1 MKNTFKKSMALLA
14 LVAVIALAFTGCKKD
29 SSSSSSSGGGDTPT
43 PTPPTGNYGTV
54 SVAGQSYNIA
64 LGGYDAYYDDELSQY
79 FVTIVLADRTN
90 IQTANMVELTIVGA
104 QSLPSSGTYHYTIQD
119 PMPAGSCGGMLSSP
133 QNGDLIC
140 LDGTLTVSGT
150 SDNYTIN
157 TSGSATTTVG
167 GGHEMSFNVHFEGPL
182 VQGK

>member
-1 MKNTFKKSMALLA
+1 MKNTFRKSMALLA

-29 SSSSSSSGGGDTPT
+29 SSSSSGGGTTPVV
-43 PTPPTGNYGTV
+43 PTGNYGTV
-54 SVAGQSYNIA
+54 SVAGQTYNIA
-64 LGGYDAYYDDELSQY
+64 VAGYEAYYDEELQQY

-104 QSLPSSGTYHYTIQD
+104 QSLPENGTYNYTIQD

-140 LDGTLTVSGT
+140 IDGTLTVSGT
-150 SDNYTIN
+150 TANYTIN
-157 TSGSATTTVG
+157 TSGSATPFGTG
-167 GGHEMSFNVHFEGPL
+167 GSQEMPFSVHFEGPL
-182 VQGK
+182 MQGR

>member
-29 SSSSSSSGGGDTPT
+29 SSSSSGGGNTPT

-54 SVAGQSYNIA
+54 TVAGQSYNIA
-64 LGGYDAYYDDELSQY
+64 LAGYEAYYDEELSQY

-104 QSLPSSGTYHYTIQD
+104 QSLPASGTYQYTIQD
-119 PMPAGSCGGMLSSP
+119 PMPVGSCGGMLSSP

-140 LDGTLTVSGT
+140 IDGTLTVSGT

-157 TSGSATTTVG
+157 TSGSATPFGTG
-167 GGHEMSFNVHFEGPL
+167 GSQEMPFSVHFEGPL
-182 VQGK
+182 MEGR